1 MRQTVLLL
9 GSWTW
14 DQAER
19 KCSGGLRPPSLF
31 PERMPQVGLNLRPC
45 GHGAEAL
52 LDEPP
57 SHVRKMT
64 DVTGQRAR
72 EGCLLLR
79 MPEALVLGLGL
90 HNLTFKDLH
99 SPVLGYLFI
108 GISVGD
114 GTSDQLV
121 GNPRIPTCPPDCDSP
136 DKHYPWSC
144 RGVVLT
150 CMGVCLCLSTP
161 CSDCEHMLHHCRSF
175 RYLVPLQGCD
185 PNPWAPR
192 VDLFSIPH
200 RR

>member
-1 MRQTVLLL
+1 MVVDYYERTHLYQIVVCAGMRLSS

-150 CMGVCLCLSTP
+150 CMGV
-161 CSDCEHMLHHCRSF
+161 
-175 RYLVPLQGCD
+175 
-185 PNPWAPR
+185 
-192 VDLFSIPH
+192 
-200 RR
+200 